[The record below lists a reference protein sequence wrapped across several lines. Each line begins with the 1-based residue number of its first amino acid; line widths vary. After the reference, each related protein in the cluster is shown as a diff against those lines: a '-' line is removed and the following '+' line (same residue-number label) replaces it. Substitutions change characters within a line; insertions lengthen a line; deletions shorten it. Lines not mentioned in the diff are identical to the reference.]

1 MSTLRCVALAIEG
14 AFRLEPQP
22 VEDERGGFARLW
34 CRDTLRAAGLDE
46 ALLAVMQTSA
56 SFNRRAG
63 TLRGLHF
70 AWPPAQEA
78 KVVRCARGRMLD
90 VLLDLRPGSP
100 TWLRHVAVELDA
112 ANRHALYIPA
122 GLAHGFQTLSDD
134 AEILY
139 MIDRP
144 FVATED
150 ANHRSNHAVVGALT
164 VRIWGL
170 PELLMRSVRLHHD
183 FSVLGDAGVEGEV
196 QLLVAAGLLAEQHA
210 APLQRLRE
218 HNPLLADL
226 VIKRTLSS
234 GGAKL
239 PAAMFEGR
247 ALDTLASF
255 RKEAA

>member
-46 ALLAVMQTSA
+46 ARLAVMQTSA

-90 VLLDLRPGSP
+90 LRPGSP

-112 ANRHALYIPA
+112 DTRQSLVVPA
-122 GLAHGFQTLSDD
+122 GEQPMSLSS
-134 AEILY
+134 
-139 MIDRP
+139 P
-144 FVATED
+144 
-150 ANHRSNHAVVGALT
+150 GC
-164 VRIWGL
+164 L
-170 PELLMRSVRLHHD
+170 PVSRTI
-183 FSVLGDAGVEGEV
+183 
-196 QLLVAAGLLAEQHA
+196 LAEPMTAWA
-210 APLQRLRE
+210 AQ
-218 HNPLLADL
+218 
-226 VIKRTLSS
+226 V
-234 GGAKL
+234 
-239 PAAMFEGR
+239 
-247 ALDTLASF
+247 
-255 RKEAA
+255 

>member
-34 CRDTLRAAGLDE
+34 CRDTLRTAGLDE
-46 ALLAVMQTSA
+46 ARLAVMQTSA

-112 ANRHALYIPA
+112 
-122 GLAHGFQTLSDD
+122 
-134 AEILY
+134 
-139 MIDRP
+139 
-144 FVATED
+144 
-150 ANHRSNHAVVGALT
+150 
-164 VRIWGL
+164 
-170 PELLMRSVRLHHD
+170 
-183 FSVLGDAGVEGEV
+183 
-196 QLLVAAGLLAEQHA
+196 
-210 APLQRLRE
+210 
-218 HNPLLADL
+218 
-226 VIKRTLSS
+226 
-234 GGAKL
+234 
-239 PAAMFEGR
+239 
-247 ALDTLASF
+247 DT
-255 RKEAA
+255 RQ